1 MQSGTK
7 SCTEEKSTSFNLPAR
22 TQIMQLG
29 QPRLSKYIYD
39 LQLLSAL
46 RNPFVMPSIWICD
59 RSRVH
64 IFFDQ
69 ITGRDR

>member
-1 MQSGTK
+1 MHRRKEYIIQSASKDTDNATWPTTFVSK
-7 SCTEEKSTSFNLPAR
+7 S
-22 TQIMQLG
+22 
-29 QPRLSKYIYD
+29 IYD

-69 ITGRDR
+69 ITGSDR